1 MRDPLFFVV
10 FIILLYY
17 VIKKPFIGV
26 SIWLW
31 ISLMYPKGWLYGFAQ
46 EIRYNL
52 IVAAIT
58 IFTYFIMKNKPETPK
73 NSLSVIVF
81 IFVFWTLITSIF
93 NNGVS
98 DVVWADW
105 IEHIKIYALFL
116 FACLIIRTDNHI
128 NMIIW
133 VIALSIGFYSCVEG
147 LKYITSGGGHVLAG
161 MAGHELADR
170 NDLATGINMCIPLI
184 VYLLSVTTNKNVRIA
199 LISMIALC
207 VVSVLGSNSR
217 GGFVGFS
224 VLCLYFWFKSNNKL
238 LYLLIVPTVFF
249 VGLDYM
255 PESWHERMST
265 IENADQDSSF
275 LGRIMAWK
283 QAFLIAMSNI
293 TGVGFKGGQTTVNW
307 FLYYPQYEFNWLI
320 DTSLV
325 EITEPKAAH
334 SIYFQ
339 VLGDHGFPGLI
350 IFLLMLYVSYR
361 KLSKIIDTFKKN
373 DSDNPLI
380 RLAAM
385 LQLSLITYMVA
396 GSSVSLAYM
405 DLIYMLFAL
414 VYILEQRS
422 VMNPST
428 TKILSVRDRDTYNEV
443 K

>member
-10 FIILLYY
+10 FIILLYF
-17 VIKKPFIGV
+17 VLKKPFIGV

-58 IFTYFIMKNKPETPK
+58 IFTYFIMKDKPQTPK

-98 DVVWADW
+98 EVVWAEW

-133 VIALSIGFYSCVEG
+133 VIALSIGFYSCIEG

-184 VYLLSVTTNKNVRIA
+184 VYLLSVTNDKIVRVA
-199 LISMIALC
+199 LIAMIILC

-224 VLCLYFWFKSNNKL
+224 VLCLYFWFKSDNKL
-238 LYLLIVPTVFF
+238 LYLITLPAIFL

-265 IENADQDSSF
+265 IENADKDSSF

-293 TGVGFKGGQTTVNW
+293 TGVGFKGGQTTTNW

-320 DTSLV
+320 DTSSV
-325 EITEPKAAH
+325 EITQPKAAH

-339 VLGDHGFPGLI
+339 VLGDHGFIGLF
-350 IFLLMLYVSYR
+350 IFLVMLFVSHR
-361 KLSKIIDTFKKN
+361 KLNNIIKNFKTTN
-373 DSDNPLI
+373 ANNPLI

-405 DLIYMLFAL
+405 DLIYMLVAL
-414 VYILEQRS
+414 VYILDQRAIQNQFS
-422 VMNPST
+422 VHSSLMRN
-428 TKILSVRDRDTYNEV
+428 RDA
-443 K
+443 